1 MASKKMLDVYEC
13 YWYRHYGEKC
23 SYWCKDYP
31 NFCNKCAEP
40 IKVGTIKT
48 SEVNNDNTS
57 KMV

>member
-1 MASKKMLDVYEC
+1 MLDVYEC

-48 SEVNNDNTS
+48 SEANNDNTS